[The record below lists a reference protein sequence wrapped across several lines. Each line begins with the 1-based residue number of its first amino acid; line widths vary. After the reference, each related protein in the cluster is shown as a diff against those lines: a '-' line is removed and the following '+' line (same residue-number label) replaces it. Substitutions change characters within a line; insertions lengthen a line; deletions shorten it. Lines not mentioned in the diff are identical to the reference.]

1 MLSDSE
7 LFEQIV
13 AILKPLAKNEG
24 EIAVDTVL
32 VDDLSLDSLEVM
44 EVLMEIEDRFD
55 ISVPIN
61 ILPDIRT
68 VGDVVLQIRKLLAGD
83 A

>member
-1 MLSDSE
+1 
-7 LFEQIV
+7 
-13 AILKPLAKNEG
+13 LAKNEG